1 MNMKPKNYLLLL
13 FGITSILFINC
24 SNEEEITGINTMQD
38 VDFSRMSDEEL
49 NIYAESVKAITMDSL
64 CSLIRTYEKENPNLM
79 EIEHQ
84 KKIDK
89 YKSTH
94 PATKDMP
101 PLPPY
106 KFFYGYS
113 SYELLQSKVKVLLR
127 NSPTNIGTGIY
138 FVDLYNVTKIVY
150 MYIDGLYMVPLPS
163 PSCGFDPNAIGKG
176 ERGFTVSQNGRQCT
190 MRTVGY
196 QVLYH
201 ATGGG
206 VYKFDPPLDELEYRY
221 KILDFNN

>member
-1 MNMKPKNYLLLL
+1 MNMKTKNYLLLL

-163 PSCGFDPNAIGKG
+163 PSCGFDPNQSVKEKEALLLAKMDDNVLCEQLDTKCYITLQV
-176 ERGFTVSQNGRQCT
+176 EVFTNST
-190 MRTVGY
+190 
-196 QVLYH
+196 
-201 ATGGG
+201 
-206 VYKFDPPLDELEYRY
+206 PLWT
-221 KILDFNN
+221 N